1 MIADPAS
8 QTDMRYMDMAMSVAQ
23 NSSMSRAHLGCV
35 AVANG
40 RVVSRGC
47 NSYRTQSRDGL
58 ISGCSCHAE
67 IEALRGATRYCNRT
81 RGKYSHLI
89 KG

>member
-1 MIADPAS
+1 MVS
-8 QTDMRYMDMAMSVAQ
+8 LVSGTDLRYMDMAMSAAL
-23 NSSMSRAHLGCV
+23 NSRMSRAHLGCV
-35 AVANG
+35 AVASG

-58 ISGCSCHAE
+58 ITGCSCHAE
-67 IEALRGATRYCNRT
+67 IEALRGATRHCNRT
-81 RGKYSHLI
+81 RGKFSHLI